1 MNKQMIKTTGIL
13 IILIA
18 LIIGGCQK
26 ESTTSTA
33 IVPGDSNTSEGSI
46 VIGDKTFEGL
56 NGIIDGFMATSG
68 LKSAAI
74 GSCPSIT
81 ATLSNSF
88 PIAITIDWG
97 ATGCTGAEDGI
108 ARSGK
113 VIASLSGLMN
123 VTNSVATFTFAD
135 FVNNGNKITGVHR
148 ITYKGLNPVNNW
160 PRYAVFTEAKIEF
173 PDKKFISYRA
183 EYIRLQSEGSA
194 TLAVADD
201 VWRIEGSS
209 SGTTRGGTSWT
220 ASYPSAVVKKSSCQ
234 WFSSGSVLVTP
245 LGEVPRTINFGDGTC
260 DNKATLTI
268 GDKITIINL

>member
-26 ESTTSTA
+26 ESTTTTA

-173 PDKKFISYRA
+173 PDKKFITYRA

>member
-1 MNKQMIKTTGIL
+1 MKKQMIKITGIFLILVVL
-13 IILIA
+13 IIS
-18 LIIGGCQK
+18 GCQK

-46 VIGDKTFEGL
+46 VISDRTFEGL
-56 NGIIDGFMATSG
+56 NGIVDGFMATTG

-81 ATLSNSF
+81 ATLTSSF
-88 PIAITIDWG
+88 PITISIDWG
-97 ATGCTGAEDGI
+97 TTGCTSAEDGI
-108 ARSGK
+108 ARSGM
-113 VIASLSGLMN
+113 VTASLSGLMN
-123 VTNSVATFTFAD
+123 VTNSVATFKFVD
-135 FVNNGNKITGVHR
+135 FVSNGNKITGVHR
-148 ITYKGLNPVNNW
+148 ITYKGPNPGNNW
-160 PRYAVFTEAKIEF
+160 PRYAIFTEAKIEF
-173 PDKKFISYRA
+173 PDKKFITYRA

-209 SGTTRGGTSWT
+209 SGTTRAGTSWT
-220 ASYPSAVVKKSSCQ
+220 ASYPSALVKKNSCQ